1 VTTVEFDVTP
11 PVRIEPTYKYPEVTE
26 FTVRRLVLEELTVPL
41 KTQNRYPRT
50 EL

>member
-1 VTTVEFDVTP
+1 MTVVLEVTP
-11 PVRIEPTYKYPEVTE
+11 PVRMEPTYKDPEVTE